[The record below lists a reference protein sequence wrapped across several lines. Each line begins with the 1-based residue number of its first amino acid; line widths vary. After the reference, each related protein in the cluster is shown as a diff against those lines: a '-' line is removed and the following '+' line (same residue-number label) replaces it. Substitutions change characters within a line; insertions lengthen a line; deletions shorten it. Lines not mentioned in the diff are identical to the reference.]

1 MTYNYSG
8 MSKFSNVLVTGGA
21 GYIGSVLTRKLV
33 LSKYNVKVLD
43 SLIFG
48 HDGTSDLVSNNSVKL
63 FVDDIRNK
71 KIITDILKDVD
82 CVIHL
87 AAIVGDPLCSKIPK
101 AAKQINEFAT
111 KHIIDSCK
119 KAGVQRF
126 IFASTCS
133 NYGSAL
139 GTVNEDT
146 PLESLSLYSE
156 TKVKSESN
164 ILNSQAKNF
173 EPCILRFATAYGL
186 SPRMRFDLLLQE
198 FIRDALIDKKISI
211 FGPNHWRPLVHV
223 DDIAS
228 SCITAIEKSGNI
240 SGEVYNVGDNEQ
252 NYTKKD
258 LAKIVQKHIPSSTV
272 EITESTRDPR
282 SYNVS
287 FDKIRKKLNFKV
299 SKTVEDCISEI
310 LNKIKN
316 GKLDPRDSEFSNISK
331 AIESVKSFPV

>member
-8 MSKFSNVLVTGGA
+8 MSKFSNILVTGGA

-33 LSKYNVKVLD
+33 LSKYNVTVLD

-48 HDGTSDLVSNNSVKL
+48 QDGISDLVSNNSVKL

-71 KIITDILKDVD
+71 KIITDVLKDVD

-111 KHIIDSCK
+111 KHIVDSCK
-119 KAGVQRF
+119 KAGVQRLV
-126 IFASTCS
+126 FASTCS

-146 PLESLSLYSE
+146 PLESLSLYSQ
-156 TKVKSESN
+156 TKVKSEFN
-164 ILNSQAKNF
+164 VLNSQEENF
-173 EPCILRFATAYGL
+173 EPCVLRFATAYGL

-228 SCITAIEKSGNI
+228 SCIIAIENSENI

-258 LAKIVQKHIPSSTV
+258 LAEMIQQYVPSSTIEV
-272 EITESTRDPR
+272 NESKQDPR
-282 SYNVS
+282 SYKVS
-287 FDKIRKKLNFKV
+287 FDKIRNKLNFKV
-299 SKTVEDCISEI
+299 SKTVEDGISEI
-310 LNKIKN
+310 LNKIKD
-316 GKLDPRDSEFSNISK
+316 GELDPRDSEFSNLSRV
-331 AIESVKSFPV
+331 IESVKVF

>member
-8 MSKFSNVLVTGGA
+8 MSKFSNILVTGGA

-33 LSKYNVKVLD
+33 SSKYNVKVLD

-48 HDGTSDLVSNNSVKL
+48 QDGISDLVSNNSVKL
-63 FVDDIRNK
+63 FSDDIRNK
-71 KIITDILKDVD
+71 KILTDLLKDVD
-82 CVIHL
+82 CVVHL
-87 AAIVGDPLCSKIPK
+87 AAIVGEPLCSKIPEI
-101 AAKQINEFAT
+101 AKQINELAT
-111 KHIIDSCK
+111 KQIIDSCK
-119 KAGVQRF
+119 KVGVRRF

-139 GTVNEDT
+139 ETVNEDT

-156 TKVKSESN
+156 TKVKSELN
-164 ILNSQAKNF
+164 VLNSQDKNF
-173 EPCILRFATAYGL
+173 EPCVLRFATAYGL

-228 SCITAIEKSGNI
+228 SCIIAIENSENI

-252 NYTKKD
+252 NYTKKN
-258 LAKIVQKHIPSSTV
+258 LAELVQKYIPSTI
-272 EITESTRDPR
+272 EITESKQDLRNYR
-282 SYNVS
+282 VS
-287 FDKIRKKLNFKV
+287 FDKIRNKLNFKV
-299 SKTVEDCISEI
+299 SKTVENGISEI
-310 LNKIKN
+310 LNQIN
-316 GKLDPRDSEFSNISK
+316 NHTLNPQNSQFSNLAK
-331 AIESVKSFPV
+331 AVERVVDF

>member
-8 MSKFSNVLVTGGA
+8 MSKFSNILVTGGA

-33 LSKYNVKVLD
+33 SSKYNVKVLD

-48 HDGTSDLVSNNSVKL
+48 QEGISKLVSNNSVNL
-63 FVDDIRNK
+63 FVGDIRNK
-71 KIITDILKDVD
+71 EIISDILKEVD

-101 AAKQINEFAT
+101 AARQINQLAT
-111 KHIIDSCK
+111 KHLIDSCK
-119 KAGVQRF
+119 KSGVQRF

-133 NYGSAL
+133 NYGSSL
-139 GTVNEDT
+139 GTVNENT

-156 TKVKSESN
+156 TKVKAESY
-164 ILNSQAKNF
+164 ILDSKDDNF
-173 EPCILRFATAYGL
+173 EPCILRFATAHGI
-186 SPRMRFDLLLQE
+186 SPRMRFDLLVQE

-228 SCITAIEKSGNI
+228 ACIMAIENSSNI

-252 NYTKKD
+252 NYTKKS
-258 LAKIVQKHIPSSTV
+258 LAELVQKHIPSSTI
-272 EITESTRDPR
+272 EITESKQDLR
-282 SYNVS
+282 SYKVS
-287 FDKIRKKLNFKV
+287 FDKIKNNLNFKI
-299 SKTVEDCISEI
+299 SKTVEDGISEI
-310 LNKIKN
+310 LNQIN
-316 GKLDPRDSEFSNISK
+316 NHALDPQDSQFSNLSK
-331 AIESVKSFPV
+331 AVERIEAF

>member
-8 MSKFSNVLVTGGA
+8 MSKFSNILVTGGA

-33 LSKYNVKVLD
+33 SSKYNVKVLD

-48 HDGTSDLVSNNSVKL
+48 QDGISDLVSNMSVKL
-63 FVDDIRNK
+63 FSDDIRNE
-71 KIITDILKDVD
+71 KILTDVLKDVD

-87 AAIVGDPLCSKIPK
+87 AAIVGEPLCSKIPEI
-101 AAKQINEFAT
+101 AKQINELAT
-111 KHIIDSCK
+111 KQIVDSCK
-119 KAGVQRF
+119 KAGVQRL

-139 GTVNEDT
+139 ETVNEDT

-156 TKVKSESN
+156 TKVKSELN
-164 ILNSQAKNF
+164 VLNSQDKNF
-173 EPCILRFATAYGL
+173 EPCVLRFATAYGL

-228 SCITAIEKSGNI
+228 ACIMAIENSSNI

-252 NYTKKD
+252 NYTKKS
-258 LAKIVQKHIPSSTV
+258 LAELVQKHIPSSTI
-272 EITESTRDPR
+272 EITESKQDLR
-282 SYNVS
+282 SYKVS
-287 FDKIRKKLNFKV
+287 FDKIKNNLNFKI
-299 SKTVEDCISEI
+299 SKTVEDGISEI
-310 LNKIKN
+310 LNQIN
-316 GKLDPRDSEFSNISK
+316 NHTLDPQDSQFSNLSK
-331 AIESVKSFPV
+331 AVERIEAF

>member
-8 MSKFSNVLVTGGA
+8 MSRFSNILVTGGA

-33 LSKYNVKVLD
+33 SSNYNVKVLD

-48 HDGTSDLVSNNSVKL
+48 KDGISELVSNGSVKL

-71 KIITDILKDVD
+71 EIISDVLKEVD
-82 CVIHL
+82 CVVHL

-101 AAKQINEFAT
+101 AARQINEPAT

-119 KAGVQRF
+119 KSGVQRF

-133 NYGSAL
+133 NYGSSL

-156 TKVKSESN
+156 TKVKSESY
-164 ILNSQAKNF
+164 ILDSKEENF
-173 EPCILRFATAYGL
+173 EPCIMRFATAYGI
-186 SPRMRFDLLLQE
+186 SPRMRFDLLVQE

-228 SCITAIEKSGNI
+228 ACITAVKNSSNI

-252 NYTKKD
+252 NYTKKN
-258 LAKIVQKHIPSSTV
+258 LAELVQNHIPSSTI
-272 EITESTRDPR
+272 EINESKQDLR
-282 SYNVS
+282 SYKVS
-287 FDKIRKKLNFKV
+287 FDKIRNNLNFKV
-299 SKTVEDCISEI
+299 SKTVEDGISEI
-310 LNKIKN
+310 LNQINNNTLDLKN
-316 GKLDPRDSEFSNISK
+316 SQFSNLSQ
-331 AIESVKSFPV
+331 AVERVETF

>member
-8 MSKFSNVLVTGGA
+8 MSKFSNILVTGGA

-48 HDGTSDLVSNNSVKL
+48 HDGISDLVSNNSVKL

-71 KIITDILKDVD
+71 KIITDVLKDVD

-111 KHIIDSCK
+111 KHIVDSCK
-119 KAGVQRF
+119 KAGVQRLV
-126 IFASTCS
+126 FASTCS

-146 PLESLSLYSE
+146 PLESLSLYSQ
-156 TKVKSESN
+156 TKVKSEFN
-164 ILNSQAKNF
+164 VLNSQEENF
-173 EPCILRFATAYGL
+173 EPCVLRFATAYGL

-228 SCITAIEKSGNI
+228 SCIIAIENSENI

-258 LAKIVQKHIPSSTV
+258 LAEMKQQYDPSST
-272 EITESTRDPR
+272 I
-282 SYNVS
+282 
-287 FDKIRKKLNFKV
+287 
-299 SKTVEDCISEI
+299 
-310 LNKIKN
+310 
-316 GKLDPRDSEFSNISK
+316 
-331 AIESVKSFPV
+331 

>member
-8 MSKFSNVLVTGGA
+8 MSKFSNILVTGGA

-33 LSKYNVKVLD
+33 SSKYNVKVLD

-48 HDGTSDLVSNNSVKL
+48 QDGISDLVSNRSVKL
-63 FVDDIRNK
+63 FPDDIRNE
-71 KIITDILKDVD
+71 KILTDVLKDVD
-82 CVIHL
+82 CVVHL
-87 AAIVGDPLCSKIPK
+87 AAIVGEPLCNKIPEI
-101 AAKQINEFAT
+101 AKQINELAT
-111 KHIIDSCK
+111 KKIVDSCK
-119 KAGVQRF
+119 KAGVQRL

-139 GTVNEDT
+139 ETVNEDT

-156 TKVKSESN
+156 TKVKSELN
-164 ILNSQAKNF
+164 VLNSQDENF
-173 EPCILRFATAYGL
+173 EPCVLRFATAYGL

-228 SCITAIEKSGNI
+228 SCIIAIENSKNI
-240 SGEVYNVGDNEQ
+240 SGEIYNVGDNKQ

-258 LAKIVQKHIPSSTV
+258 LAGMVQKHIPSSTIEV
-272 EITESTRDPR
+272 IETKQDPR
-282 SYNVS
+282 NYKVS
-287 FDKIRKKLNFKV
+287 FDKIKNKLNFNI
-299 SKTVEDCISEI
+299 SKTAEDGIDEI
-310 LNKIKN
+310 LYKIKS
-316 GKLDPRDSEFSNISK
+316 GELDPRDGQFSNLAK
-331 AIESVKSFPV
+331 AIERVKVF

>member
-8 MSKFSNVLVTGGA
+8 MSRFSNILVTGGA
-21 GYIGSVLTRKLV
+21 GYIGSVLTNKLV
-33 LSKYNVKVLD
+33 SSNYNVKILD

-48 HDGTSDLVSNNSVKL
+48 RDGISDLVSNNSVNL

-71 KIITDILKDVD
+71 KIIPDVLKQVD

-101 AAKQINEFAT
+101 AARQINELAT
-111 KHIIDSCK
+111 KHIINCCK

-133 NYGSAL
+133 NYGSSL
-139 GTVNEDT
+139 GTVNENT

-156 TKVKSESN
+156 TKVKSESYV
-164 ILNSQAKNF
+164 LDSKEENF
-173 EPCILRFATAYGL
+173 EPCILRFATAYGI
-186 SPRMRFDLLLQE
+186 SPRMRFDLLVQE

-228 SCITAIEKSGNI
+228 ACITVIENSSNI

-252 NYTKKD
+252 NYTKKN
-258 LAKIVQKHIPSSTV
+258 LAELVQKHIPSSTI
-272 EITESTRDPR
+272 EITESKQDLR
-282 SYNVS
+282 SYKVS
-287 FDKIRKKLNFKV
+287 FDKIRNELNFKV
-299 SKTVEDCISEI
+299 SKTVEDGISEI
-310 LNKIKN
+310 LNQIN
-316 GKLDPRDSEFSNISK
+316 NNTLDPQNNQFSNLCE
-331 AIESVKSFPV
+331 AVERVEAF